1 MRLLLMA
8 VLLLLAAVSPAMAQ
22 VFNPTRFTLGN
33 GLDVVLIED
42 HRAPVVHHMVW
53 YRVGAADEMPGESGV
68 AHYLEHLMFK
78 GTPNVP
84 SGEFSKIV
92 ARQGGRDN
100 AFTSSDYTGYYQTVA
115 RDRLDL
121 VMRME
126 AERMH
131 RLTVSEADAKPE
143 LQVVLEERLS
153 RTDNSPAAQFRE
165 QLDAAQYLSHPYGR
179 PIIGWTHEI
188 KALNLEKAMAFYR
201 THYAPNNAILIVAGD
216 VSPAELKSL
225 AEKHYGLIPMRP
237 VPQRLR
243 PQEPP
248 QLAARRLVMHDARV
262 TQPSFSRSYLA
273 PSRTAGEKQHSVPL
287 SVLSEILSNAT
298 GRLHRRLVAGDGPAT
313 SAGSYY
319 QSLALDQTTFNLY
332 ASPKPGHSIEEV
344 ETALDA
350 VLADLL
356 AEGVSEFELA
366 QAKNVMR
373 AGAVF
378 ARDSLFGAAQSFG
391 AALTTGL
398 SVEAV
403 EDWPNLVRAVTREQ
417 VLEAARAVLDIRRS
431 VTGHLLPEQKKPDM
445 QKQETKG

>member
-1 MRLLLMA
+1 MA
-8 VLLLLAAVSPAMAQ
+8 CLSLLAAFAGMPAAAQ

-42 HRAPVVHHMVW
+42 HRAPVVQHMVW

-100 AFTSSDYTGYYQTVA
+100 AFTSADYTGYFQTVA

-131 RLTVSEADAKPE
+131 RLTVSEADARPE

-153 RTDNSPAAQFRE
+153 RTDNSPRAQFGE

-179 PIIGWTHEI
+179 PIIGWAHEI

-237 VPQRLR
+237 VPPRLR

-248 QLAARRLVMHDARV
+248 QLAERRLVMRDARV
-262 TQPSFSRSYLA
+262 TQPSLSRSYLA

-287 SVLSEILSNAT
+287 SVLSEILSNST
-298 GRLHRRLVAGDGPAT
+298 GRLHRRLVAGDGPAAG
-313 SAGSYY
+313 AGSYY
-319 QSLALDQTTFNLY
+319 QSLALDQTTFNLS
-332 ASPKPGHSIEEV
+332 ASPKPGRSIEEV

-373 AGAVF
+373 AGAIF
-378 ARDSLFGAAQSFG
+378 ARDSLFGAAQTFG

-398 SVEAV
+398 SVDAV

-417 VLEAARAVLDIRRS
+417 VLAAARSVLDKRRS
-431 VTGHLLPEQKKPDM
+431 VTGHLLPEEKQADAK
-445 QKQETKG
+445 KQETAQ